1 MVFLYSFPFLLLS
14 MYLTNL
20 NADMVF
26 QKVSLKKLI
35 NREPLL

>member
-1 MVFLYSFPFLLLS
+1 MVFLYLFPFLLLS
-14 MYLTNL
+14 MYLKIL